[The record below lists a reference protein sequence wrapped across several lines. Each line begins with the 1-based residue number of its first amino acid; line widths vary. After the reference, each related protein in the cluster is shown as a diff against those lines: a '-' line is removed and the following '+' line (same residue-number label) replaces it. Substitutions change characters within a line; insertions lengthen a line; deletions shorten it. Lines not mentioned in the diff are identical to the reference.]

1 MGQIRLVFSSSNRS
15 LLGIATPSTPLKA
28 SSRNSCSSLVAKV
41 ALLAKHRPDLAAS
54 VERIIDR
61 LLEDDA

>member
-15 LLGIATPSTPLKA
+15 LPSIDTPSRPLKA
-28 SSRNSCSSLVAKV
+28 SSRNSSSSLVAKI
-41 ALLAKHRPDLAAS
+41 ATLTQRRPDLAAS

-61 LLEDDA
+61 LLDEP